1 MKVTN
6 LIARRYLFSRQHIS
20 LISTLTLISIS
31 GVTIGTALLIVV
43 LSVFNGFFDLV
54 KNLLLSYEPDIR
66 IESTTKPSFLFTE
79 QTQKDLSKIPQI
91 KVISPYV
98 QGKCIL
104 AHKTRTDKVVI
115 VRGVHPDRFFPLKDH
130 KNSITSG
137 VFDLRVEN
145 RLPGLLIGDELK
157 DQLDLHTG
165 NQVALMSA
173 AGMQKALTEFTG
185 PNTYRFQIRGSFQL
199 RQIFEGS
206 VVFIDLR
213 AAQRL
218 FHLRN
223 RITGIDIKLNRHDE
237 ASDVKARLQQMLGS
251 QYTVKTWYDLQ
262 KPLYDVM
269 SLEKWGAYVIL
280 MIIVLVAVLNIVGSL
295 TMIVLQKNR
304 DIGIMLA
311 MGFSK
316 KKIRNIFLK
325 QGSFIGL
332 IGCGLGGSIGLLL
345 SWLQKI
351 YGFVKLP
358 GSRSFL
364 ISAYPIHI
372 QLSDVIIVL
381 AGSLFLCLLASWYP
395 AIRASKV
402 EPADAIRYE

>member
-20 LISTLTLISIS
+20 LISTLTMISIA

-54 KNLLLSYEPDIR
+54 KNLLLSYEPDVR
-66 IESTTKPSFLFTE
+66 IESTARRSFVFSKDI
-79 QTQKDLSKIPQI
+79 QDDLSKIPDI
-91 KVISPYV
+91 RMISPYA

-104 AHKTRTDKVVI
+104 AHNTERDKVVI
-115 VRGVHPDRFFPLKDH
+115 VRGILPDRFFPLTEH
-130 KNSITSG
+130 KNSITDGSFNLS
-137 VFDLRVEN
+137 VQN
-145 RLPGLLIGDELK
+145 KIPGLLIGDRLR
-157 DQLDLHTG
+157 DQLGLEIG
-165 NQVALMSA
+165 NTVALMSA

-185 PNTYRFQIRGSFQL
+185 PNTYRFDIRGSFEL

-218 FHLRN
+218 FHMRN
-223 RITGIDIKLNRHDE
+223 GISGIDLKLGDHEE
-237 ASDVKARLQQMLGS
+237 AAGVKEQLQKILGD

-269 SLEKWGAYVIL
+269 SLEKWAAYLIL

-304 DIGIMLA
+304 DIGIMLT
-311 MGFSK
+311 MGFSP
-316 KKIRNIFLK
+316 KKIREIFLK
-325 QGSFIGL
+325 QGLFVGI
-332 IGCGLGGSIGLLL
+332 IGCGLGGFIGLAL
-345 SWLQKI
+345 SWLQQV
-351 YGFVKLP
+351 YGLVKLP
-358 GSRSFL
+358 GSRSF
-364 ISAYPIHI
+364 IVNAYPVHI
-372 QLSDVIIVL
+372 QPSDVLIIL
-381 AGSLFLCLLASWYP
+381 IGSLILCLLASWYP
-395 AIRASKV
+395 SKRASRV

>member
-1 MKVTN
+1 M
-6 LIARRYLFSRQHIS
+6 
-20 LISTLTLISIS
+20 ISIA

-66 IESTTKPSFLFTE
+66 IESAEHNSFIFTKKM
-79 QTQKDLSKIPQI
+79 QDDLSKIPDI
-91 KVISPYV
+91 RMISPYA

-104 AHKTRTDKVVI
+104 AHNTLHDKVVI
-115 VRGVHPDRFFPLKDH
+115 VRGVLPDRFFPLNEH
-130 KNSITSG
+130 KNSITDG
-137 VFDLRVEN
+137 VFNLSVKN
-145 RLPGLLIGDELK
+145 KMPGLLIGDELRN
-157 DQLDLHTG
+157 QLGLEIG
-165 NQVALMSA
+165 NVVALMSA

-185 PNTYRFQIRGSFQL
+185 PNTYRFEIRGSFEL
-199 RQIFEGS
+199 HQIFEGS

-223 RITGIDIKLNRHDE
+223 SITGLDIKLGNHDE
-237 ASDVKARLQQMLGS
+237 ASNVKSQLEKILGD

-262 KPLYDVM
+262 RPLYDVM
-269 SLEKWGAYVIL
+269 SLEKWSAYLIL

-304 DIGIMLA
+304 DIGIMLT
-311 MGFSK
+311 MGFSP
-316 KKIRNIFLK
+316 KKIKNIFLK
-325 QGSFIGL
+325 QGLFVGL
-332 IGCGLGGSIGLLL
+332 IGCGLGGFIGLAL
-345 SWLQKI
+345 SWLQQV

-358 GSRSFL
+358 GSRSF
-364 ISAYPIHI
+364 IINAYPVHI
-372 QLSDVIIVL
+372 QLSDVIIIL
-381 AGSLFLCLLASWYP
+381 TGSLILCLLASWYP
-395 AIRASKV
+395 AKRASHV